1 MSERTRLMID
11 IAIVEDDNR
20 EANILKAY
28 IKKYGSE
35 TAQSFQITLYDDAL
49 NC

>member
-1 MSERTRLMID
+1 MID